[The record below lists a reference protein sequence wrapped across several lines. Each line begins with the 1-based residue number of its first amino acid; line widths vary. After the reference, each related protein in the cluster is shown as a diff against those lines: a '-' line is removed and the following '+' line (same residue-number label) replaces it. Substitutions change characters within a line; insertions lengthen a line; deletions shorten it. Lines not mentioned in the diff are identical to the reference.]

1 MCNGWV
7 KIHRKMVDW
16 EWFSSPTT
24 SHLLFYFILKANIED
39 KKWRGRVIKRGQFVT
54 SRAVA
59 CEESGLTPREYR
71 TAISRL
77 TESGTISIETTNSF
91 TVITLCNYESYQQKE
106 ESCDQRKTNERPT
119 KDQRKT
125 TTKE

>member
-1 MCNGWV
+1 
-7 KIHRKMVDW
+7 MVDW

-119 KDQRKT
+119 KDQPKT